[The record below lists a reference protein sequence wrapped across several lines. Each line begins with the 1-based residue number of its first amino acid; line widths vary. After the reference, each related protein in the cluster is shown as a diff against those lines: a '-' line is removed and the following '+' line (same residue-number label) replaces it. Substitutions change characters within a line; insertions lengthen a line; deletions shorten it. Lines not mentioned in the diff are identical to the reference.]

1 MHTWGSEWTE
11 WPVYNLPIALMFL
24 CRLFENK
31 WWFYFFIFFSL
42 SLTMLSDATEAISK
56 QLGHSMGFSYE
67 YKSLYFQ
74 MRFCWSAFLQNSKF
88 KNSAKH
94 CCIDNSVTTKFFFG
108 LYFLFLLPRPPLLP
122 LCRKNMKYLSGHRV
136 LKAQLLHGNVAGI
149 PDNGLQ
155 RWAKQPFFGTFFL
168 CFQERCCIKM
178 HLFLPT
184 FAKRWI
190 QALWVH
196 SFTSNWFQFGLW
208 AHKCEFASFG
218 TCGEIFLFYLCLRGN
233 LL

>member
-1 MHTWGSEWTE
+1 MRPKRGALGDGCN
-11 WPVYNLPIALMFL
+11 PLPFL
-24 CRLFENK
+24 SNSHCTLGDLNEPNGLCTICLLHSCFHAASLRINDD
-31 WWFYFFIFFSL
+31 FIFFSL
-42 SLTMLSDATEAISK
+42 SHDAFRCHRGNLK

-74 MRFCWSAFLQNSKF
+74 MRFCRSAFLQNSKF

-136 LKAQLLHGNVAGI
+136 LNAQLLHGNVAGI

-155 RWAKQPFFGTFFL
+155 RWAKQPFFGTFFYVS
-168 CFQERCCIKM
+168 RN
-178 HLFLPT
+178 
-184 FAKRWI
+184 AV
-190 QALWVH
+190 A
-196 SFTSNWFQFGLW
+196 
-208 AHKCEFASFG
+208 
-218 TCGEIFLFYLCLRGN
+218 
-233 LL
+233 